1 MKKFRYLWLPLFLLT
16 VFLACDI
23 RVFAAN
29 PGFYTESISVERK
42 EKILSNISF
51 SPMEFEP
58 REKGFECFDINE
70 HGMIVLVSSTFKGK
84 SICVYDSDGVF
95 QYGFTFDDAGSVGAL
110 WDGDIVNIYYVRG
123 DLLVSV
129 NSCGEVLDVVEA
141 PSTVENNAYYRE
153 IIKASKRTVGST
165 TYIAQGHSGSI
176 TMFTSSYSKLTA
188 KDSSGNETV
197 IYDATT
203 YNTVKVILVSVVAA
217 LFVVLVGLY
226 IIRSSKKRQKTG
238 DGLREP

>member
-1 MKKFRYLWLPLFLLT
+1 MFII
-16 VFLACDI
+16 CDAK
-23 RVFAAN
+23 VFAVSTS
-29 PGFYTESISVERK
+29 FYTEPISAERK
-42 EKILSNISF
+42 EKVLSNISF

-58 REKGFECFDINE
+58 RKKGFECFDINE
-70 HGMIVLVSSTFKGK
+70 HGMIVLVSSTFKGE

-165 TYIAQGHSGSI
+165 TYIARGHSGSA
-176 TMFTSSYSKLTA
+176 TMFTSSYTKLTA
-188 KDSSGNETV
+188 KDSDGNETV
-197 IYDATT
+197 IYDATA
-203 YNTVKVILVSVVAA
+203 YNTAKVILVSVVAA
-217 LFVVLVGLY
+217 LFVILVGLY
-226 IIRSSKKRQKTG
+226 IIRSYKKGNQTRPRTG
-238 DGLREP
+238 NNSPS